1 MQQKS
6 FYRINQRISAHTVRL
21 IGSDGTQLGVK
32 GLNDALGI
40 ARQKGLDL
48 IEIAPQANPP
58 VCKILDFSK
67 FRYEQEKKAREARR
81 KQKAGMLKEVRFR
94 PNIGQHDLGTKLKHI
109 NEFLAQRDKV
119 RVTVVFRGRE
129 NAHKDLG
136 VNLLNSLTEKLAE
149 IAVVEGG
156 ITGERNRIMITF
168 IPKH

>member
-1 MQQKS
+1 M
-6 FYRINQRISAHTVRL
+6 VRL
-21 IGSDGTQLGVK
+21 IDSDGTQLGVK
-32 GLNDALGI
+32 ALSDALGI
-40 ARQKGLDL
+40 ARQRGMDL

-67 FRYEQEKKAREARR
+67 FRYEQEKKAREARK

-94 PNIGQHDLGTKLKHI
+94 PNIGSHDLDVKLKHI
-109 NEFLAQRDKV
+109 QEFLAQHDKV

-136 VNLLNSLTEKLAE
+136 VKLLKELEVKLA
-149 IAVVEGG
+149 AVASVEGNMM
-156 ITGERNRIMITF
+156 GERNRIMITF

>member
-1 MQQKS
+1 M
-6 FYRINQRISAHTVRL
+6 RL
-21 IGSDGTQLGVK
+21 IDSDGTQLGVK
-32 GLNDALGI
+32 SINEALST
-40 ARQKGLDL
+40 ARQRGMDL

-67 FRYEQEKKAREARR
+67 FRYEQEKKAREARK

-94 PNIGQHDLGTKLKHI
+94 PNIGAHDLETKLKHI
-109 NEFLAQRDKV
+109 QAFLSEHDKV

-136 VNLLNSLTEKLAE
+136 VKLLKELEGKLATV
-149 IAVVEGG
+149 ASVEGG
-156 ITGERNRIMITF
+156 VLGDRNRMMLTF